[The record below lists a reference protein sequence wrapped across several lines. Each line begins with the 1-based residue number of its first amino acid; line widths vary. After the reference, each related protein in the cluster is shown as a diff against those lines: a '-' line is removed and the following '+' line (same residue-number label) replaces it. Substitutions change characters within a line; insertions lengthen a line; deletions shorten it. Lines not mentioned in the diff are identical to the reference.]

1 MNKNSIVILPV
12 GVEVPKEVEST
23 AEIVGL
29 LQEDGSLEI
38 ALNKHDGPSSFKN
51 VSEFFTYVGTVKNDV

>member
-1 MNKNSIVILPV
+1 MNKNSIVILPS
-12 GVEVPKEVEST
+12 GVEVPDEVRAT
-23 AEIVGL
+23 AEIIGL

-38 ALNKHDGPSSFKN
+38 ALNRYDGPSRFEN